1 MDSVRRSAGTRPS
14 GWFALTPTP
23 VPDATLADD
32 ADVPPPPFGPAAVT
46 RYRCA
51 VCGCTEEWIEAEADL
66 VIIRLFAVDPPD
78 RPRPAVQ

>member
-23 VPDATLADD
+23 VPDATLSDD
-32 ADVPPPPFGPAAVT
+32 TDTPPPPFGPAAVT
-46 RYRCA
+46 RYRCTL
-51 VCGCTEEWIEAEADL
+51 CGSVEEWVEAEADL

-78 RPRPAVQ
+78 RPRTVAE